1 MRRGVAIAALAA
13 GFVATAT
20 LPAAAQGWGYAA
32 WDEPVGGVGVSVGFG
47 SPGYYGYAADYPAG
61 YYARSGY
68 AYGPGGCSC
77 GPTAGY
83 AGYGGGYAYQPGYA
97 YSSGQPAY
105 AYSSG
110 QPAYAYSSGYAYE
123 PGYAYGGSVGYRS
136 YGYDSGPRY
145 GWSGSRVAAGGEF
158 RERTGTRN
166 EIRSGGIAREQ
177 GVVRTGARAQAVG
190 TDVRERG
197 TSMRTGANVR
207 SETGINQGRT
217 GMSARGTNMRGGNA
231 MGGEATVGRG
241 GAATGGAPQPAGPG
255 GRGEAIGG
263 QGAAQPGM
271 R

>member
-32 WDEPVGGVGVSVGFG
+32 WDEPVGGGGVSVGFG

-83 AGYGGGYAYQPGYA
+83 ASYGGGYAYQPG
-97 YSSGQPAY
+97 
-105 AYSSG
+105 
-110 QPAYAYSSGYAYE
+110 YAYSSGYAYE

-145 GWSGSRVAAGGEF
+145 GSSGSRVAAGGEF

-197 TSMRTGANVR
+197 TSMRAGANVR

-217 GMSARGTNMRGGNA
+217 GMSARGANMRGGNA

-241 GAATGGAPQPAGPG
+241 GAASGGASGPAVAPS
-255 GRGEAIGG
+255 GRGSEAIGG
-263 QGAAQPGM
+263 QGGAQPGM